1 MEKVSLWKASTASGA
16 IGSILAGDQKA
27 QFVVVGGGF
36 TGVSTALHLAL
47 TGASVILLEANQ
59 IGFGGSGRNVG
70 YVNAGLWLVPDK
82 VDALLG
88 KEWGDRLYYSLAAAP
103 QRVFELI
110 EQYGID
116 CEATRNGTLHVAVG
130 KSGQRQLQD
139 RISQLSARGAPV
151 ELLNATETSARIGSS
166 YFSASL
172 FDPRAGTIQPLA
184 YVRGLAQAACTLGV
198 QIHENTPV
206 NTLSRSKDGWRII
219 TSSGSVTAEQ
229 VVLATNAYSGNR
241 FSGLEKSFV
250 PIYYSQL
257 ASEPLTAAQREQ
269 VLPNKEGAWDTCTV
283 MSSFRLDQKGRFI
296 IGGMGCESDALT
308 PWGDNRVKKWFPSLG
323 KLKWQYAWSG
333 RIAFSDDHVP
343 HFHQLDEGLYSLIGY
358 SGRGIAPGTKLGQ
371 CLAQWLTGDRD
382 SMPLPLTPL
391 KETSCR
397 WLKAA
402 FYDIGARVYH
412 LGQRVL

>member
-184 YVRGLAQAACTLGV
+184 YVRGLAQAACALGV

-229 VVLATNAYSGNR
+229 V
-241 FSGLEKSFV
+241 
-250 PIYYSQL
+250 
-257 ASEPLTAAQREQ
+257 
-269 VLPNKEGAWDTCTV
+269 
-283 MSSFRLDQKGRFI
+283 
-296 IGGMGCESDALT
+296 
-308 PWGDNRVKKWFPSLG
+308 
-323 KLKWQYAWSG
+323 
-333 RIAFSDDHVP
+333 
-343 HFHQLDEGLYSLIGY
+343 
-358 SGRGIAPGTKLGQ
+358 
-371 CLAQWLTGDRD
+371 
-382 SMPLPLTPL
+382 
-391 KETSCR
+391 
-397 WLKAA
+397 
-402 FYDIGARVYH
+402 
-412 LGQRVL
+412 